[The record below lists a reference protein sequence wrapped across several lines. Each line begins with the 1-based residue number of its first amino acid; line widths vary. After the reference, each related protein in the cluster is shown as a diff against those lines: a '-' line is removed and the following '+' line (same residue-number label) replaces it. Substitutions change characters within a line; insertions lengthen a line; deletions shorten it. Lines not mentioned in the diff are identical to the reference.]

1 MSDAEEWES
10 LLAMGEPAPDR
21 TVRYGSAESQV
32 VDLYGPGKGRPRIT
46 VLHGG
51 YWRQAYDRRHLA
63 PFAASLAADGFA
75 VELVEYRRVGGGGGW
90 PRTAQDVDAALT
102 RLGGPPRV
110 LLGHSAGGQLALW
123 AASVRERAAT
133 SRVMAVAPVA
143 DLARAHELRLSD
155 GAVAAFL
162 GGAGGDEAAVAAALP
177 EADPMRLV
185 PRVSVELVHGTADES
200 VPVELSRRYADHAA
214 GSVARLHLV
223 TGAGHFAPLTPG
235 TPAYG
240 FLVGALGHQPMRRSV

>member
-1 MSDAEEWES
+1 VTDDEEWER
-10 LLAMGEPAPDR
+10 LLAMPQPGPDR
-21 TVRYGSAESQV
+21 TERYGSHPDQV
-32 VDLYGPGKGRPRIT
+32 VDVYGPGPGRPRIT

-51 YWRQAYDRRHLA
+51 YWRQAHDRTHLA
-63 PFAASLAADGFA
+63 PLAASLAGDGFT

-90 PRTAQDVDAALT
+90 PQTAQDVDAALT
-102 RLGGPPRV
+102 RLGGPPRI

-133 SRVMAVAPVA
+133 ARVVAVAPVA

-155 GAVAAFL
+155 GAVASFL
-162 GGAGGDEAAVAAALP
+162 GGDDGEAAVAAHLP
-177 EADPMRLV
+177 EADPMRLM
-185 PRVSVELVHGTADES
+185 PRVPVELVHGTADRS
-200 VPVELSRRYADHAA
+200 VPVELSRRYANDWA
-214 GSVARLHLV
+214 ARLHLL

-240 FLVGALGHQPMRRSV
+240 FLVSALRR

>member
-1 MSDAEEWES
+1 VTDAAEWDR
-10 LLAMGEPAPDR
+10 LLALPQPPPDR
-21 TVRYGSAESQV
+21 TVRYGSAASQV
-32 VDLYGPGKGRPRIT
+32 VDLYGPGEGRPRVT

-51 YWRQAYDRRHLA
+51 YWRQQYDRTHLA
-63 PFAASLAADGFA
+63 SFAASLAADGFA

-102 RLGGPPRV
+102 RLGGPPRI

-133 SRVMAVAPVA
+133 SRVVAVAPVA

-155 GAVAAFL
+155 GAVGAFL
-162 GGAGGDEAAVAAALP
+162 GGDDADEAAVAAHLP
-177 EADPMRLV
+177 DADPMRLM
-185 PRVSVELVHGTADES
+185 PRVPVELVHGTADES
-200 VPVELSRRYADHAA
+200 VPVELSRRYATDWA
-214 GSVARLHLV
+214 ARLHLL

-240 FLVGALGHQPMRRSV
+240 FLVSALRR

>member
-1 MSDAEEWES
+1 MSDAEEWER
-10 LLAMGEPAPDR
+10 LLAMGQPAPDR
-21 TVRYGSAESQV
+21 TVRYGSGESQV
-32 VDLYGPGKGRPRIT
+32 VDLYGPGKGRPRVT

-123 AASVRERAAT
+123 AASVRERAA
-133 SRVMAVAPVA
+133 SRVVAVAPVA

-162 GGAGGDEAAVAAALP
+162 GGADGDEPAVAAALP
-177 EADPMRLV
+177 EADPMRLA
-185 PRVSVELVHGTADES
+185 PRVPVALVHGTLDES
-200 VPVELSRRYADHAA
+200 VPVELSRRYAEHATD
-214 GSVARLHLV
+214 SVTGLHLV
-223 TGAGHFAPLTPG
+223 FGAGHFAPLTPG
-235 TPAYG
+235 TRAYG
-240 FLVGALGHQPMRRSV
+240 SLVGALGR

>member
-1 MSDAEEWES
+1 VTDAAEWDR
-10 LLAMGEPAPDR
+10 LLALPQPPPDR
-21 TVRYGSAESQV
+21 TVRYGSAPSQV
-32 VDLYGPGKGRPRIT
+32 VDLYGPGEGRPRIT

-51 YWRQAYDRRHLA
+51 YWRQAFDRTHLA

-102 RLGGPPRV
+102 RLGGPPRI

-133 SRVMAVAPVA
+133 SRIVAVAPVA

-162 GGAGGDEAAVAAALP
+162 GGAQEDEAAVAAHLP
-177 EADPMRLV
+177 AADPMRLM
-185 PRVSVELVHGTADES
+185 PRVPVELVHGTADES
-200 VPVELSRRYADHAA
+200 VPVELSRRYATDW
-214 GSVARLHLV
+214 GTRLHLV

-240 FLVGALGHQPMRRSV
+240 FLVGALRRR